1 MQICR
6 KYQTKYIVKLPEK
19 KPPTLLM
26 VESKPWNSSRLI
38 PRRLRCIVTTF
49 VEMVPHNTFFFW
61 FQRQLSTKR
70 VEKVLARSSQTQT
83 MLRNLLFISL
93 F

>member
-1 MQICR
+1 
-6 KYQTKYIVKLPEK
+6 
-19 KPPTLLM
+19 M

-49 VEMVPHNTFFFW
+49 VEMVPHNTFFFFG

-83 MLRNLLFISL
+83 VLRNLLFISL

>member
-1 MQICR
+1 MQEISNKIHCEI
-6 KYQTKYIVKLPEK
+6 TEK
-19 KPPTLLM
+19 KNPPTLLM

-49 VEMVPHNTFFFW
+49 VKMIPHNTFFFW

-83 MLRNLLFISL
+83 VLRNLLFISL